1 MIRISK
7 RAANIAESATLAV
20 SAKAKQ
26 MKAEGIDVVSFGAGE
41 PDFDTPDFIKDA
53 AKEGLDKGLTK
64 YAPASGTLELKKA
77 IVEKLRRQNGL
88 DYQPS
93 QVVISCG
100 GKHAL
105 YGAFQVLI
113 EPGDEVLLPS
123 PYWVSYPEQITL
135 AGGKVVELRG
145 QEENDFKLK
154 PEQIVKAINKRTKVL
169 VLNSPS
175 NPGGFAYTPDELKA
189 IAEAVVHKD
198 IIIFSDEI
206 YEHLVYGDQKFVS
219 FATLADGLMEKTV
232 TFNSLSK
239 TYSMTGWRLGYTA
252 GPQEIISAMGRLQ
265 SHQTSN
271 PVTFCMYAAIT
282 ALQGDQSCVGRM
294 RDEFAKR
301 GQHMWQRLN
310 AIKGISCIKPVGAFY
325 CFPNVSDCY
334 ENLGVSGSA
343 AFAAAVLDKANVAL
357 VPGVAFGW
365 DTHVRLSFA
374 TSMEQIDKGLDR
386 LEKLLG

>member
-1 MIRISK
+1 MRLSK
-7 RAANIAESATLAV
+7 RAAGIAASATLAV

-26 MKAEGIDVVSFGAGE
+26 MKADGIDVVSFGAGE
-41 PDFDTPDFIKDA
+41 PDFDTPAFIKDA

-64 YAPASGTLELKKA
+64 YTAASGTPELKKA
-77 IVEKLRRQNGL
+77 IAEKLRRQNGL

-105 YGAFQVLI
+105 YGAFQVLLD
-113 EPGDEVLLPS
+113 PGDEVLLPS
-123 PYWVSYPEQITL
+123 PYWVSYPEQIKL
-135 AGGKVVELRG
+135 ADGKVVELRG

-154 PEQIVKAINKRTKVL
+154 PEQIVQAINERTRIL

-175 NPGGFAYTPDELKA
+175 NPGGFAYTPSELKA
-189 IAEAVVHKD
+189 IAEAVVDED
-198 IIIFSDEI
+198 IIVFSDEI
-206 YEHLVYGDQKFVS
+206 YEHLVYGNQKFVS

-239 TYSMTGWRLGYTA
+239 TYSMTGWRIGYAA

-265 SHQTSN
+265 SHETSN
-271 PVTFCMYAAIT
+271 PVTFCMYAAIA
-282 ALQGDQSCVGRM
+282 ALQGDQTCVAQM

-310 AIKGISCIKPVGAFY
+310 AIKGISCIKPAGAFY
-325 CFPNVSDCY
+325 CFPNVSGCY
-334 ENLGVSGSA
+334 EKLGVSGSV
-343 AFAAAVLDKANVAL
+343 AFANALLDKVNVAL
-357 VPGVAFGW
+357 VPGIAFGW

-374 TSMEQIDKGLDR
+374 TSTEQIDKGLDR
-386 LEKLLG
+386 LAKLLS

>member
-1 MIRISK
+1 MIRLSK
-7 RAANIAESATLAV
+7 RAAGIAESATLAV
-20 SAKAKQ
+20 TAKAKR

-41 PDFDTPDFIKDA
+41 PDFDTPEFIKDA

-64 YAPASGTLELKKA
+64 YAPARGTLDLKKA
-77 IVEKLRRQNGL
+77 IVEKLGRENGL
-88 DYQPS
+88 DYKPS

-105 YGAFQVLI
+105 YGAFQVLV
-113 EPGDEVLLPS
+113 EAGDEVLLPS
-123 PYWVSYPEQITL
+123 PYWVSYPEQIKL

-145 QEENDFKLK
+145 EEKNDFKLK
-154 PEQIVKAINKRTKVL
+154 PEQIVGAINERTKIL

-175 NPGGFAYTPDELKA
+175 NPGGFAYTPSELKA
-189 IAEAVVHKD
+189 IAEAVVDKD

-206 YEHLVYGDQKFVS
+206 YEHLVYGEQKFVS
-219 FATLADGLMEKTV
+219 FATLAEGLLKKTV

-239 TYSMTGWRLGYTA
+239 TYSMTGWRIGYAA

-265 SHQTSN
+265 SHETSN
-271 PVTFCMYAAIT
+271 PVNFCMYAAIE
-282 ALQGDQSCVGRM
+282 ALQGDQSCVVQM
-294 RDEFAKR
+294 REEFTKR
-301 GQHMWQRLN
+301 GQHMWERLN
-310 AIKGISCIKPVGAFY
+310 AINGVSCIRPMGAFY
-325 CFPNVSDCY
+325 CFPNVEACY
-334 ENLGVSGSA
+334 EKLGVAGSV
-343 AFAAAVLDKANVAL
+343 AFADAVLDRIKVAV

-386 LEKLLG
+386 LEELLS

>member
-1 MIRISK
+1 MRLSQ
-7 RAANIAESATLAV
+7 RAVNIAASATLAV

-26 MKAEGIDVVSFGAGE
+26 MKADGIDVVSFGAGE

-64 YAPASGTLELKKA
+64 YAPASGTLDLKKA
-77 IVEKLRRQNGL
+77 VAKKLRRQNGL
-88 DYQPS
+88 HYQPS
-93 QVVISCG
+93 QIIISCG

-105 YGAFQVLI
+105 YGAFQVLV

-123 PYWVSYPEQITL
+123 PYWVSYSEQIKL

-145 QEENDFKLK
+145 EEKNDFKLK
-154 PEQIVKAINKRTKVL
+154 PQQIVQAINERTRVL

-189 IAEAVVHKD
+189 IAEAVVDKD

-206 YEHLVYGDQKFVS
+206 YENLVYGDQKFVS
-219 FATLADGLMEKTV
+219 FATLAPGLMEKTV
-232 TFNSLSK
+232 TFNGLAK
-239 TYSMTGWRLGYTA
+239 TYSMTGWRIGYAA

-265 SHQTSN
+265 SHETSN
-271 PVTFCMYAAIT
+271 PTTFCMYAAIA
-282 ALQGDQSCVGRM
+282 ALQGDQTCVAQM

-310 AIKGISCIKPVGAFY
+310 SIKGVSCIKPVGAFY
-325 CFPNVSDCY
+325 CFPNVSACY
-334 ENLGVSGSA
+334 EKLGVKDSA
-343 AFAAAVLDKANVAL
+343 AFAAAVLDKINVAL
-357 VPGVAFGW
+357 VPGIAFGW

-374 TSMEQIDKGLDR
+374 TSTEQIDKGLDR
-386 LEKLLG
+386 LEKLLS

>member
-7 RAANIAESATLAV
+7 RAANIAASATLAV

-41 PDFDTPDFIKDA
+41 PDFDTPAFIKDA
-53 AKEGLDKGLTK
+53 AKEGLDEGLTK
-64 YAPASGTLELKKA
+64 YTAASGAPELKKA
-77 IVEKLRRQNGL
+77 IAEKLRRQNGL

-93 QVVISCG
+93 QVIISCG

-123 PYWVSYPEQITL
+123 PYWNTYPEQIKL

-145 QEENDFKLK
+145 QEGNDFKLR
-154 PEQIVKAINKRTKVL
+154 PEQIIQVINERTKVL

-189 IAEAVVHKD
+189 IAEAVVDKD

-206 YEHLVYGDQKFVS
+206 YENLVYGDQKFVS

-239 TYSMTGWRLGYTA
+239 TYSMTGWRIGYA
-252 GPQEIISAMGRLQ
+252 VGPQEIISAMGRLQ
-265 SHQTSN
+265 SHETSN
-271 PVTFCMYAAIT
+271 PVTFCMYAAIA
-282 ALQGDQSCVGRM
+282 ALQGDQTCVAQM

-310 AIKGISCIKPVGAFY
+310 AIRGISCIKPVGAFY

-334 ENLGVSGSA
+334 EKLAVRGSV
-343 AFAAAVLDKANVAL
+343 AFADALLDKVNVAL

-374 TSMEQIDKGLDR
+374 TSMEQIDKGLNR
-386 LEKLLG
+386 LEKLLD

>member
-7 RAANIAESATLAV
+7 RAAGITASATLAV

-26 MKAEGIDVVSFGAGE
+26 MKAQGIDVVSFGAGE
-41 PDFDTPDFIKDA
+41 PDFDTPAFIKDA

-64 YAPASGTLELKKA
+64 YTAASGAPELKKA
-77 IVEKLRRQNGL
+77 IAEKLRRQNGL

-93 QVVISCG
+93 QVIISCG

-105 YGAFQVLI
+105 YAAFQVLI

-123 PYWVSYPEQITL
+123 PYWVSYSEQIKL
-135 AGGKVVELRG
+135 AGGKVIELRG

-154 PEQIVKAINKRTKVL
+154 PEQIVQAINERTKIL

-189 IAEAVVHKD
+189 IAEAVVDED
-198 IIIFSDEI
+198 IIVFSDEI
-206 YEHLVYGDQKFVS
+206 YEHLVYGNQKFVS

-239 TYSMTGWRLGYTA
+239 TYSMTGWRIGYAA

-265 SHQTSN
+265 SHETSN
-271 PVTFCMYAAIT
+271 PVTFCMYAAIA
-282 ALQGDQSCVGRM
+282 ALQGDQSCVGQM

-325 CFPNVSDCY
+325 CFPNVCACY
-334 ENLGVSGSA
+334 EKLGVSGSV
-343 AFAAAVLDKANVAL
+343 AFADAVLDKINVAL
-357 VPGVAFGW
+357 VPGIAFGW

-374 TSMEQIDKGLDR
+374 TSTEQIDKGLDR

>member
-1 MIRISK
+1 MIRLSK
-7 RAANIAESATLAV
+7 RALGIKASATLAV
-20 SAKAKQ
+20 SAKAKR

-41 PDFDTPDFIKDA
+41 PDFDTPEFIKDA

-77 IVEKLRRQNGL
+77 VAEKLRRQNGL
-88 DYQPS
+88 EYDPS

-105 YGAFQVLI
+105 YGAFQVLV
-113 EPGDEVLLPS
+113 EDGDEVLLPS
-123 PYWVSYPEQITL
+123 PYWVSYSEQIKL

-145 QEENDFKLK
+145 EEKNDFKLT
-154 PEQIVKAINKRTKVL
+154 PEQIVGAINERTKVL

-175 NPGGFAYTPDELKA
+175 NPGGFAYTPGELKA
-189 IAEAVVHKD
+189 IAEAVVDKD

-206 YEHLVYGDQKFVS
+206 YENLVYGEQKFVS
-219 FATLADGLMEKTV
+219 FATLAEGLMEKTV
-232 TFNSLSK
+232 TFNGLAK
-239 TYSMTGWRLGYTA
+239 TYSMTGWRIGYAA

-265 SHQTSN
+265 SHETSN
-271 PVTFCMYAAIT
+271 PVSFCMYAAIE
-282 ALQGDQSCVGRM
+282 ALQGDQSCVGQM

-301 GQHMWQRLN
+301 GEHMWKRLN
-310 AIKGISCIKPVGAFY
+310 AIEGVSCIRPVGAFY
-325 CFPNVSDCY
+325 CFPNVSACY
-334 ENLGVSGSA
+334 EKLGVADSV
-343 AFAAAVLDKANVAL
+343 AFADAVLDKVKVAV
-357 VPGVAFGW
+357 VPGIAFGW

-386 LEKLLG
+386 LAELLG

>member
-7 RAANIAESATLAV
+7 RAANIAASATLAV

-41 PDFDTPDFIKDA
+41 PDFDTPTFIKDA

-64 YAPASGTLELKKA
+64 YTAASGTPELKKA
-77 IVEKLRRQNGL
+77 IAEKLRRQNGL

-105 YGAFQVLI
+105 YGAFQVLLD
-113 EPGDEVLLPS
+113 PGDEVLLPS
-123 PYWVSYPEQITL
+123 PYWVSYPEQIKL

-154 PEQIVKAINKRTKVL
+154 PEQIVQGINERTRIL

-175 NPGGFAYTPDELKA
+175 NPGGFAYTPSELKA
-189 IAEAVVHKD
+189 IAEAVVDKD
-198 IIIFSDEI
+198 IIVFSDEI
-206 YEHLVYGDQKFVS
+206 YEHLVYGNQKFVS

-239 TYSMTGWRLGYTA
+239 TYSMTGWRIGYAA

-265 SHQTSN
+265 SHETSN
-271 PVTFCMYAAIT
+271 PVTFCMYAAIA
-282 ALQGDQSCVGRM
+282 ALQGDQACVAQM

-301 GQHMWQRLN
+301 GQHMHQRLN
-310 AIKGISCIKPVGAFY
+310 AIKGVSCIKPAGAFY
-325 CFPNVSDCY
+325 CFPNVCDCY
-334 ENLGVSGSA
+334 DKLGVNGSV
-343 AFAAAVLDKANVAL
+343 AFADAVLDKINVAL
-357 VPGVAFGW
+357 VPGIAFGW

-374 TSMEQIDKGLDR
+374 TSTEQIDKGLDR
-386 LEKLLG
+386 LAKLLS